1 MATDWLKDY
10 RSTAYTSGNKTNSG
24 NKYTPNKITGA
35 GGGGGGGSW
44 GPTTTAKTASSTGN
58 SVQNLYKTL
67 YGPTLGSAIYAGHQY
82 NLSNAGSRGNTGA
95 SNFNTAPSVGSYSNA
110 LNQNVKSQE
119 DIAEEQRKAEEARI
133 RGIYSGLIDNF
144 EGQIEGLQNR
154 LPIVEGQINQSYDST
169 LPLLGLEQSNRIT
182 GLQGQQSN
190 IEQSG
195 KSQINNASRLFNELQ
210 SGGQKYAGTSVG
222 DAFGELL
229 GRSTSETIGGVRQQ
243 VAQDVQGI
251 QKEMGAVN
259 TYYDS
264 KRTELEENKQLSL
277 REARASFED
286 EIRAVQADIRAAE
299 GDKANARADALQR
312 YYTRLSEIKQAQ
324 YLEQVALDKWKTS
337 QQQTLS
343 QAQNAIFKEF
353 LPNALMQIAQKG
365 FSNMNEYNQWQSMA
379 REVGSGNYGAPG
391 IGQYISENYQP
402 TQGIASELLNQ
413 YNIGGNGNIQEQV
426 PQQPMDYSYIDQ
438 VLGIK

>member
-24 NKYTPNKITGA
+24 NKYTPNKTSVA

-44 GPTTTAKTASSTGN
+44 GPSN
-58 SVQNLYKTL
+58 SNSNSNTIPAGTFRPVTSGGGAM
-67 YGPTLGSAIYAGHQY
+67 YGPAIPTPKT
-82 NLSNAGSRGNTGA
+82 NTGGNGTNYGTNYGA
-95 SNFNTAPSVGSYSNA
+95 PAVGTGWGGAINT
-110 LNQNVKSQE
+110 LTTSQE

-222 DAFGELL
+222 EAFGELL

-251 QKEMGAVN
+251 NKEMGAVN
-259 TYYDS
+259 AYYDS

-299 GDKANARADALQR
+299 GDKANARADALSR

-324 YLEQVALDKWKTS
+324 YLEQVALEKWKTS
-337 QQQTLS
+337 QQQTLA
-343 QAQNAIFKEF
+343 QAQNAIFKQF
-353 LPNALMQIAQKG
+353 LPNALMQIAEKG

-379 REVGSGNYGAPG
+379 REIGNGNYGAPG

-438 VLGIK
+438 VLGIE

>member
-10 RSTAYTSGNKTNSG
+10 RSTTYASGNRTNSG
-24 NKYTPNKITGA
+24 NTYTPKYTPNRVA

-44 GPTTTAKTASSTGN
+44 GPSNSNSNSNTIAPGTFRPVTSGGAIYGPAIPTTT
-58 SVQNLYKTL
+58 
-67 YGPTLGSAIYAGHQY
+67 P
-82 NLSNAGSRGNTGA
+82 NAGGMGGSGTNYGTQTAGTGWGGAINTLT
-95 SNFNTAPSVGSYSNA
+95 TA
-110 LNQNVKSQE
+110 QE
-119 DIAEEQRKAEEARI
+119 DLTEEQRKAEEDRI
-133 RGIYSGLIDNF
+133 RRIYGGLIENF
-144 EGQIEGLQNR
+144 NGQIEGLRNR
-154 LPIVEGQINQSYDST
+154 LPIVEGQITQSYDAT

-190 IEQSG
+190 IEQAG

-222 DAFGELL
+222 EAFGELL

-286 EIRAVQADIRAAE
+286 EIRAIQADIRAAE
-299 GDKANARADALQR
+299 GDKANARADALSR
-312 YYTRLSEIKQAQ
+312 YYTRLSEIKQAE
-324 YLEQVALDKWKTS
+324 YLEQVALEKWKTS
-337 QQQTLS
+337 QQQTLA

-379 REVGSGNYGAPG
+379 REVGNGNYGAPG